1 MHFDDR
7 DECVREMEE
16 EEDRRVTRTEAG
28 LTGKSEEETRKRA
41 DDVK

>member
-7 DECVREMEE
+7 DECAREMEE
-16 EEDRRVTRTEAG
+16 EEDRCVTRTEAG
-28 LTGKSEEETRKRA
+28 LTGKSEEEARKRV